1 MRFNEILE
9 LCIQYEAECAINKYS
24 QPVDQ
29 VGKSIHGSKI
39 IKSIKVEF
47 LDDTWII
54 FDIITD
60 EEYKK
65 TRHHQAL
72 PD

>member
-24 QPVDQ
+24 KPVDQ
-29 VGKSIHGSKI
+29 LGKSIHGSKL
-39 IKSIKVEF
+39 IKSVKVEF

-54 FDIITD
+54 FKIID
-60 EEYKK
+60 ESKFRSKPTSNK
-65 TRHHQAL
+65 TK
-72 PD
+72 

>member
-29 VGKSIHGSKI
+29 VGKSIHGSKL

-54 FDIITD
+54 FKIID
-60 EEYKK
+60 ESKFRSK
-65 TRHHQAL
+65 PTSNK
-72 PD
+72 PK

>member
-29 VGKSIHGSKI
+29 VGKSIHGSKL

-54 FDIITD
+54 FKIID
-60 EEYKK
+60 ESKLRSKPTSNK
-65 TRHHQAL
+65 TK
-72 PD
+72 

>member
-29 VGKSIHGSKI
+29 VGKSIHGSKL

-54 FDIITD
+54 FKIID
-60 EEYKK
+60 ESKFRSKPSSNK
-65 TRHHQAL
+65 TK
-72 PD
+72 

>member
-9 LCIQYEAECAINKYS
+9 LCIQYEAECAINKQN

-29 VGKSIHGSKI
+29 VGKTIHGSKL
-39 IKSIKVEF
+39 IKSIKVDF

-54 FDIITD
+54 FKIID
-60 EEYKK
+60 ESKLRSKPTSNK
-65 TRHHQAL
+65 TK
-72 PD
+72 

>member
-29 VGKSIHGSKI
+29 VGKSIHGSKL

-54 FDIITD
+54 FKIID
-60 EEYKK
+60 ESKFRSKPTSNK
-65 TRHHQAL
+65 TE
-72 PD
+72 

>member
-29 VGKSIHGSKI
+29 VGKSIHGSKL

-47 LDDTWII
+47 
-54 FDIITD
+54 
-60 EEYKK
+60 
-65 TRHHQAL
+65 
-72 PD
+72 

>member
-29 VGKSIHGSKI
+29 VGKSIHGSKL

-54 FDIITD
+54 FKIID
-60 EEYKK
+60 
-65 TRHHQAL
+65 
-72 PD
+72 

>member
-24 QPVDQ
+24 QPGDQ
-29 VGKSIHGSKI
+29 VGKSIHGSKL

-54 FDIITD
+54 FKIID
-60 EEYKK
+60 ESKFRSKPTSNK
-65 TRHHQAL
+65 TK
-72 PD
+72 

>member
-1 MRFNEILE
+1 MRFNEILD

-29 VGKSIHGSKI
+29 VGKSIHGSKL

-54 FDIITD
+54 FKIID
-60 EEYKK
+60 ESKFRSKPTSNK
-65 TRHHQAL
+65 TK
-72 PD
+72 

>member
-9 LCIQYEAECAINKYS
+9 LCIQYEAECAINKYH

-29 VGKSIHGSKI
+29 VGKTIHGSKL
-39 IKSIKVEF
+39 IKSLKVEF

-54 FDIITD
+54 FKIID
-60 EEYKK
+60 ESKFRSKPTSNK
-65 TRHHQAL
+65 TK
-72 PD
+72 

>member
-29 VGKSIHGSKI
+29 VGKTIHGSKL

-54 FDIITD
+54 FKIID
-60 EEYKK
+60 ESKLRRKPTSNK
-65 TRHHQAL
+65 TK
-72 PD
+72 

>member
-9 LCIQYEAECAINKYS
+9 LCEQYEAKCRINKYHK
-24 QPVDQ
+24 PVDQ
-29 VGKSIHGSKI
+29 IGQTIHGSKI

-47 LDDTWII
+47 LDDTWIN

>member
-9 LCIQYEAECAINKYS
+9 LSIQYEAECAINKYS

-29 VGKSIHGSKI
+29 VGKSIHGSKL

-54 FDIITD
+54 FKIID
-60 EEYKK
+60 ESKFRSKPTSNK
-65 TRHHQAL
+65 TK
-72 PD
+72 